1 MKLTSVIF
9 TKVLIFKTI
18 IEGFFFYEWE
28 QI

>member
-18 IEGFFFYEWE
+18 IEGFFFYE
-28 QI
+28 